1 MENRTHGGQE
11 SRQPKKGVEER
22 NQEESSLGVAST
34 KNRQSRTDFEWLMWE
49 VEEHQKESREAKQG
63 RKEANEVRLISKL
76 LLWATGT

>member
-49 VEEHQKESREAKQG
+49 VEEHQ
-63 RKEANEVRLISKL
+63 
-76 LLWATGT
+76 